1 MISKEDL
8 DDMDYQEIIK
18 EYSNDYDTKGLI
30 YYMGL
35 AAEAGEV
42 LNDKVKSL
50 KDGKIFSKDEIAS
63 ELGDVLYYV
72 ASIASVNG
80 ISLSHCFDSNLS
92 KIKSRANRA

>member
-1 MISKEDL
+1 MISETDL
-8 DDMDYQEIIK
+8 NDMDYQEVIK
-18 EYSNDYDTKGLI
+18 EYSNDYDTNGLI

-72 ASIASVNG
+72 TSIASING
-80 ISLSHCFDSNLS
+80 ISLSTCFESNLD

>member
-1 MISKEDL
+1 MINQHDL
-8 DDMDYQEIIK
+8 NDMDYQELIK
-18 EYSNDYDTKGLI
+18 QYSNDYNTDGLI

-72 ASIASVNG
+72 TSIASING
-80 ISLSHCFDSNLS
+80 ISLNHCYESNLN
-92 KIKSRANRA
+92 KIKSRAK

>member
-1 MISKEDL
+1 MISETDIN
-8 DDMDYQEIIK
+8 DMGYQEIIK
-18 EYSNDYDTKGLI
+18 EYSNDYDTNGLI

-50 KDGKIFSKDEIAS
+50 KDGKVFSQAEIAS

-80 ISLSHCFDSNLS
+80 ISLDACFESNLN

>member
-1 MISKEDL
+1 MITSTDIN
-8 DDMDYQEIIK
+8 DMGYQEIIK
-18 EYSNDYDTKGLI
+18 QYSNDYDTNGLI

-50 KDGKIFSKDEIAS
+50 KDGKVFSQAEIAS

-72 ASIASVNG
+72 TSIASVNG
-80 ISLSHCFDSNLS
+80 ISLDTCFQSNLE

>member
-1 MISKEDL
+1 MLTSVDL
-8 DDMDYQEIIK
+8 DDMNYQELIK
-18 EYSNDYDTKGLI
+18 QYSNDYNTDGLI

-72 ASIASVNG
+72 TSIASING
-80 ISLSHCFDSNLS
+80 ISLNHCYESNLN
-92 KIKSRANRA
+92 KIKSRAK

>member
-1 MISKEDL
+1 MINEYDL
-8 DDMDYQEIIK
+8 DDMDYQELIK
-18 EYSNDYDTKGLI
+18 QYSNDYNTDGLI

-72 ASIASVNG
+72 TSIASING
-80 ISLSHCFDSNLS
+80 ISLNHCYESNLN
-92 KIKSRANRA
+92 KIKSRAK

>member
-1 MISKEDL
+1 MISGIDL
-8 DDMDYQEIIK
+8 DDLNYQEAIK
-18 EYSNDYDTKGLI
+18 EYSNDYETDGLI

-42 LNDKVKSL
+42 LNDKVKML
-50 KDGKIFSKDEIAS
+50 KDGKVFSKDEIAS

-80 ISLSHCFDSNLS
+80 VTLEQCFTNNLE
-92 KIKSRANRA
+92 KIKSRAK

>member
-1 MISKEDL
+1 MISEKDIN
-8 DDMDYQEIIK
+8 DMGYQEIIK
-18 EYSNDYDTKGLI
+18 QYSSDYDTNGLI

-80 ISLSHCFDSNLS
+80 ISLNHCFESNLS
-92 KIKSRANRA
+92 KIKSRASRA